1 MDEGLEEDVL
11 ALAARAFAAAGM
23 DGGGAMVVSAREGG
37 LRRAVNVC
45 RAHPKVAVLTGP
57 GAGPAELGRELHPQT
72 PRSFV
77 VCEGLGGPDEEV
89 THARPAEATTRPWR
103 DPQVVIVH
111 DPRWRGE
118 TSGWIAAGR
127 PGPAGWALPEERF
140 EGSGGRVLPAEARAL
155 VLARLGPRLGDLVWD
170 VGAGAGAVGVEC
182 ARLGA
187 AVIAVDRDEDACE
200 VVRRNVRAHGVK
212 LAVAR
217 GEAPE
222 VLAYLPDPDAVFVGG
237 GGPRVIAECA
247 RRAPRVIVSVL
258 DGQEPAGRTRE
269 ALEDGGFSAEVV
281 RLAAFREASS
291 SGGGL
296 RAEEPGPVFV
306 VSGAIR

>member
-1 MDEGLEEDVL
+1 MGEGLEEGVL

-23 DGGGAMVVSAREGG
+23 DGGDALVVSAREGG

-45 RAHPKVAVLTGP
+45 RAHPKVAVLTAP

-77 VCEGLGGPDEEV
+77 VCEGLGGPDEKV

-103 DPQVVIVH
+103 DPRVVIVH

-118 TSGWIAAGR
+118 ASGWLAAGR
-127 PGPAGWALPEERF
+127 PGPAGWALPEGSF
-140 EGSGGRVLPAEARAL
+140 EGRRVLPAEARAL

-170 VGAGAGAVGVEC
+170 LGAGDGAVGVEC

-187 AVIAVDRDEDACE
+187 AVIAVDRDEEACE
-200 VVRRNVRAHGVK
+200 TVRRNVRAHGVR
-212 LAVAR
+212 LAVSR
-217 GEAPE
+217 GTAPQ
-222 VLAYLPDPDAVFVGG
+222 VLAHLPDPDAVFVGG
-237 GGPRVIAECA
+237 GGPPVLEECA
-247 RRAPRVIVSVL
+247 RRAPRVIVTV
-258 DGQEPAGRTRE
+258 PAGPEAVGPARE
-269 ALEDGGFSAEVV
+269 ALEAGGYRVGSV
-281 RLAAFREASS
+281 RLAVSRDEAPPA
-291 SGGGL
+291 GG
-296 RAEEPGPVFV
+296 RPKEPGPVFV